1 MTKITDFVPFMI
13 GKPFPPFSNFC
24 LFKSV
29 CQKISPYSYDIY
41 IYYICHLLWKIS
53 EKLVIF
59 MLLETTNVTQTELY
73 FMSLKRGPIHLPQ
86 GAIVIRKI
94 ADSRNESKCLHS
106 PSPTLLPS
114 FFDVYDWLFL
124 SLYTVK

>member
-1 MTKITDFVPFMI
+1 MTKSTDFVPFMI
-13 GKPFPPFSNFC
+13 GKLFSPFSNFC
-24 LFKSV
+24 LFKTV
-29 CQKISPYSYDIY
+29 YQRFLPIAMTYIY
-41 IYYICHLLWKIS
+41 IIYVIFLIIIS

-59 MLLETTNVTQTELY
+59 MSLETTNVTQTELY
-73 FMSLKRGPIHLPQ
+73 FMSLKRGPIHLPR

-114 FFDVYDWLFL
+114 FFDVYD
-124 SLYTVK
+124 